1 MDREWSLLQ
10 KICAEEGRSCAIPA
24 DLYDRQREGSS
35 NIQRPQPPTFEQILD
50 AGYSGIA
57 AKAVLVYEQF
67 RFDWELKPYGDKDP
81 EGFAATLD
89 KIGRECI
96 EEAMKR

>member
-1 MDREWSLLQ
+1 
-10 KICAEEGRSCAIPA
+10 
-24 DLYDRQREGSS
+24 
-35 NIQRPQPPTFEQILD
+35 
-50 AGYSGIA
+50 
-57 AKAVLVYEQF
+57 VLVYEQF